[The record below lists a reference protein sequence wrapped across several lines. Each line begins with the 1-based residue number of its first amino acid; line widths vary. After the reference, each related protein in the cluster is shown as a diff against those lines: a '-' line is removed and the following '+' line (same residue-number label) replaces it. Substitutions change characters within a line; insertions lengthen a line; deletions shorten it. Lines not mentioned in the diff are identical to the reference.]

1 MPRIG
6 NAAPCTVRNGPGT
19 AVGLCA
25 VSRHRRG
32 AAPIL
37 TCMERVG
44 PSALQ
49 QLPSGPQGL
58 LDLIGRML
66 GELRAGATVPVELDD
81 ELERTLGIDSLAR
94 MELML
99 RLEQAYDVRLPEHEV
114 QLARTP
120 RDLWRTLVAAA
131 PREGVELAEPPP
143 RGPAPHAGVSQ
154 LANHAQSL
162 VEVLE
167 AHGRGALER
176 PHITLLGSG
185 APIVLTHAELLQRA
199 TVVAAALQAEGLRP
213 GQSVALM
220 LPTGL
225 AFFEAFAGILIAG
238 GVPVPIYPP
247 FRSSGIEDHLQRQA
261 RILENAQAVLLI
273 GDERTRLAAGMLRLT
288 APGVRRVLAV
298 KSLTAGTGT
307 PRPVPRGSRDTALL
321 QYTSGS
327 TGQPKGVVLTHAN
340 LLANIR
346 AMGAVL
352 EVDAQDVFVSWLP
365 LYHDMGLIGAWM
377 GSLYHGIPLVVMPP
391 QDFLAR
397 PSRWLRALHE
407 HGGTLSAAPNFA
419 YEILAAKVPDDEL
432 RGLDLR
438 RWRLA
443 VNGAEPVHAATLQ
456 RFARRFAACGFD
468 ERAMMPVYGLAESA
482 VGLAFRP
489 LRQTPRIDCIDRH
502 LLHRVGRAE
511 PVPCDAPQAMRV
523 AACGLPLPGHE
534 IRVVDKAGAEVPERV
549 EGRIQFRG
557 PSATS
562 GYFRNPE
569 ATRAL
574 FVGSWLD
581 TGDVGYLVQ
590 GEIHLT
596 SRAKDL
602 IIRGGH
608 NLHPY
613 ELEEAI
619 GALAGVR
626 RGCVAVFAAADSA
639 SASERVVVLAET
651 RETEPAP
658 KAALRERIGELAI
671 ALLGVPADDIVLA
684 GARVVPKTS
693 SGKIRRA
700 ACRDLYE
707 RGLLDAPA
715 RSVGVQLA
723 RVSQGAAV
731 RRLRVPLERVAQS
744 LLAVWWWMLF
754 GLGALCGVAV
764 AALPSLAWRKR
775 AARAIARGVLWAS
788 GLPLNVEG
796 SSRVPAGPMVVVAN
810 HASYLDWLVLTAQL
824 PATVRFVAKQELA
837 RQAVLRWLLGR
848 VGTRFVARGD
858 PRRGVEDTRALVQ
871 AARSGES
878 LMFFPEG
885 TLTREPGLRPFHM
898 GAFMVSAESGL
909 SLLPVSLRGT
919 RNVLRE
925 GSWLPRREAVGL
937 VIHEALWP
945 QGNDW
950 QAALKLRDA
959 ARNAIAADCAEPVF
973 RVGEGAGEAPVMP

>member
-1 MPRIG
+1 
-6 NAAPCTVRNGPGT
+6 
-19 AVGLCA
+19 
-25 VSRHRRG
+25 
-32 AAPIL
+32 
-37 TCMERVG
+37 MERSG
-44 PSALQ
+44 PAASQ
-49 QLPSGPQGL
+49 QLSNGPQGL

-66 GELRAGATVPVELDD
+66 GELRAGAAVPVELDD
-81 ELERTLGIDSLAR
+81 ELERRLGIDSLAR

-99 RLEQAYDVRLPEHEV
+99 RLEQAYDVRMPEHEV
-114 QLARTP
+114 QQARTP
-120 RDLWRTLVAAA
+120 RDLWRALAAA
-131 PREGVELAEPPP
+131 TPREGMTLATPSP
-143 RGPAPHAGVSQ
+143 RAPAPHSGSGRVA
-154 LANHAQSL
+154 AHAQTL

-167 AHGRGALER
+167 AHARDAPER
-176 PHITLLGSG
+176 PHITLLGEG
-185 APIVLTHAELLQRA
+185 APTTRTHGELLQRA
-199 TVVAAALQAEGLRP
+199 SAVAAALQAEGLRP

-247 FRSSGIEDHLQRQA
+247 FRASAFEDHLLRQA
-261 RILENAQAVLLI
+261 RILDNAQAVLLI
-273 GDERTRLAAGMLRLT
+273 GDDRTRAAASMLRLA

-298 KSLTAGTGT
+298 ETLTTGAGA
-307 PRPVPRGSRDTALL
+307 PQPAPRGPLDTALL

-346 AMGAVL
+346 AMGTVL

-391 QDFLAR
+391 QDFLSR

-419 YEILAAKVPDDEL
+419 YEILATKVPDDEL
-432 RGLDLR
+432 QGLDLH

-443 VNGAEPVHAATLQ
+443 INGAEPVHAQTLQ
-456 RFARRFAACGFD
+456 RFARRFAAHGFD

-489 LRQTPRIDCIDRH
+489 LLQAPRIDCIDRH
-502 LLHRVGRAE
+502 LLHRAGRAE
-511 PVPCDAPQAMRV
+511 VVPCDAPQATRV
-523 AACGLPLPGHE
+523 VACGLPLPGHE
-534 IRVVDKAGAEVPERV
+534 IRVVDEAGAEVPERV
-549 EGRIQFRG
+549 EGRIEFRG
-557 PSATS
+557 PSATG

-574 FVGSWLD
+574 FDGPWLD
-581 TGDVGYLVQ
+581 TGDVGYVVQ

-626 RGCVAVFAAADSA
+626 RGCVAVFAAADPA

-651 RETEPAP
+651 RETEPAA
-658 KAALRERIGELAI
+658 KAALRERIGELAV

-684 GARVVPKTS
+684 GPHVVPKTS
-693 SGKIRRA
+693 SGKIRRV
-700 ACRDLYE
+700 ACRELYE
-707 RGLLDAPA
+707 HGLLDAPA
-715 RSVGVQLA
+715 RSMTLQLA
-723 RVSQGAAV
+723 RLSLGAAARRV
-731 RRLRVPLERVAQS
+731 RAPLERVAQ
-744 LLAVWWWMLF
+744 AVVAIWWWTLF
-754 GLGALCGVAV
+754 GLGAMCGVAV
-764 AALPSLAWRKR
+764 AALPSLPWRKR
-775 AARAIARGVLWAS
+775 AARAIARGMLWAS
-788 GLPLNVEG
+788 GLPLRVEG
-796 SSRVPAGPMVVVAN
+796 GPRVPAGPMVVVAN

-824 PATVRFVAKQELA
+824 PATVRIVAKQELA
-837 RQAVLRWLLGR
+837 SHALLRWVLER

-858 PRRGVEDTRALVQ
+858 PRRGVEDTRVLVQ
-871 AARSGES
+871 AARNGES

-885 TLTREPGLRPFHM
+885 TLTREPGLMPFHM

-909 SLLPVSLRGT
+909 PLLPVSLRGT

-925 GSWLPRREAVGL
+925 GSWWPRREAVGL
-937 VIHEALWP
+937 VIHEALSP
-945 QGNDW
+945 QGHDW
-950 QAALKLRDA
+950 QAALQLRDA
-959 ARNAIAADCAEPVF
+959 ARSAIAADCAEPVL
-973 RVGEGAGEAPVMP
+973 RAGEGAAATAAMQ